1 MYRPYPDSGG
11 GGGGGGVRCKAGPSR
26 LPPFSSTPQSQCPD
40 LAPAQTAGGG
50 APSQSSLGSVGRYG
64 GLLDVILRPVPFCYC
79 VKKGIK
85 SEGGRGGF
93 FHAHT
98 QARWFLSRPNQWP
111 STFPSLSAGAGWGRG
126 GGGVSVEGG
135 FGWGVVGFTP
145 WVRWRCLHYLRT
157 CFWLLACWMLI
168 LRSQMDTDL
177 PT

>member
-1 MYRPYPDSGG
+1 MYRPSPDSG

-40 LAPAQTAGGG
+40 LAPARTAGGG

-64 GLLDVILRPVPFCYC
+64 GLLDVILRPVPSCYC

-85 SEGGRGGF
+85 SEGGRASSTHARKHAGF
-93 FHAHT
+93 SPAPISGPPIFHRC
-98 QARWFLSRPNQWP
+98 QRV
-111 STFPSLSAGAGWGRG
+111 AGAGLGRG

-145 WVRWRCLHYLRT
+145 WVRWGCLHYLRT